1 MKNLRWGLI
10 GASTIGREWVI
21 NAIRQTGG
29 EIASVFS
36 TDSQRGAAYAKEFG
50 ISKSTTDLGE
60 LLNFPVDA
68 VYIATTNDLH
78 HGQCLA
84 AAKAGKHILCEK
96 PLATSLADAMNMV
109 KACKAAKIVLAT
121 NHHLRG
127 AATHRAMRDAIKSGK
142 IGRPLA
148 IRVVHAGYLPVHLQ
162 GWRLSNPTAGAGAI
176 LDLTVHDADLMR
188 FILDDDAASVSAMV
202 QNSGLAMAGVEDA
215 AMGVIT
221 FRSGILGQFH
231 DGFTT
236 KYVQTSVEVHGDFG
250 FAVRNQLHDASSHRR
265 GFAADSRRR
274 NQTPA
279 PAGKS
284 LCPDD
289 QRVPVSHCR
298 RRQTAFDRRRWRGV
312 IAIALAALEFG
323 AHAFGCEHPCLNQPT
338 YLRLRLC
345 ANLLGLWL

>member
-21 NAIRQTGG
+21 DAIRQTGG
-29 EIASVFS
+29 EIVSVFS
-36 TDSQRGAAYAKEFG
+36 TDSKRGGAYAKEFG
-50 ISKSTTDLGE
+50 IPKSTTDLGD
-60 LLNFPVDA
+60 LLNSPIDA

-96 PLATSLADAMNMV
+96 PIATNLVDAVNMV
-109 KACKAAKIVLAT
+109 KACKAANVVLAT

-127 AATHRAMRDAIKSGK
+127 AATHRAMRDAIKTGT

-162 GWRLSNPTAGAGAI
+162 GWRLTNPAAGAGAI

-188 FILDDDAASVSAMV
+188 FITDDDAAGVSAMV
-202 QNSGLAMAGVEDA
+202 QNSGMAVAGVEDA

-221 FRSGILGQFH
+221 FRSGTLGQFH

-236 KYVQTSVEVHGDFG
+236 KYVQTSVEVHGDLG
-250 FAVRNQLHDASSHRR
+250 SLIATNCMTQAPIGEVLLRTASGETKLPLQQENLYVRTINA
-265 GFAADSRRR
+265 F
-274 NQTPA
+274 
-279 PAGKS
+279 KS
-284 LCPDD
+284 
-289 QRVPVSHCR
+289 
-298 RRQTAFDRRRWRGV
+298 A
-312 IAIALAALEFG
+312 IAIALAALESSRTRSVVNIT
-323 AHAFGCEHPCLNQPT
+323 A
-338 YLRLRLC
+338 
-345 ANLLGLWL
+345 

>member
-1 MKNLRWGLI
+1 MKSLRWGLI

-29 EIASVFS
+29 EIANVFS

-50 ISKSTTDLGE
+50 ISKSTTTLGD
-60 LLNFPVDA
+60 LLNSPVDA

-78 HGQCLA
+78 HDQCIA

-96 PLATSLADAMNMV
+96 PLATNLADAVNMV

-127 AATHRAMRDAIKSGK
+127 AATHRAMREAIKSGK

-148 IRVVHAGYLPVHLQ
+148 IRVVHAGYLPVHLH
-162 GWRLSNPTAGAGAI
+162 GWRLTNPTAGAGAI

-188 FILDDDAASVSAMV
+188 FIIDDVAVSVSAMI
-202 QNSGLAMAGVEDA
+202 QNSGMAIAGVEDA

-236 KYVQTSVEVHGDFG
+236 KYVQTSVEVHGDAG
-250 FAVRNQLHDASSHRR
+250 SLVATNCMTQAPIGEVLLRTAGGETKLQLQQENLYVRTINAFKSAIAGDGKPLSTGEDGVAS
-265 GFAADSRRR
+265 
-274 NQTPA
+274 
-279 PAGKS
+279 
-284 LCPDD
+284 L
-289 QRVPVSHCR
+289 
-298 RRQTAFDRRRWRGV
+298 
-312 IAIALAALEFG
+312 AIALAALES
-323 AHAFGCEHPCLNQPT
+323 ARTHSV
-338 YLRLRLC
+338 
-345 ANLLGLWL
+345 ANITA

>member
-10 GASTIGREWVI
+10 GAATIGREWVI
-21 NAIRQTGG
+21 DAIRQTGG

-36 TDSQRGAAYAKEFG
+36 TDVERGAAYAKEFG
-50 ISKSTTDLGE
+50 ISKSTTDLGD
-60 LLNFPVDA
+60 LLNSSIEA

-78 HGQCLA
+78 HGQCIA

-96 PLATSLADAMNMV
+96 PLATNLADAANMV

-148 IRVVHAGYLPVHLQ
+148 IKVVHAGYLPVHLQ
-162 GWRLSNPTAGAGAI
+162 GWRLTIPAAGAGAI

-188 FILDDDAASVSAMV
+188 FIIDDDAASVSATV
-202 QNSGLAMAGVEDA
+202 QNSGMAVAGVEDA

-236 KYVQTSVEVHGDFG
+236 KYVQTSVEVHGDSG
-250 FAVRNQLHDASSHRR
+250 SLVATNCMTQAPIGDVVLRTAGGETKLQLQHENLYVRTINAFKSAIAGDGKPLSTGEDGVAS
-265 GFAADSRRR
+265 
-274 NQTPA
+274 
-279 PAGKS
+279 
-284 LCPDD
+284 L
-289 QRVPVSHCR
+289 
-298 RRQTAFDRRRWRGV
+298 
-312 IAIALAALEFG
+312 AIALAALES
-323 AHAFGCEHPCLNQPT
+323 ARTHSVVNITA
-338 YLRLRLC
+338 
-345 ANLLGLWL
+345 

>member
-36 TDSQRGAAYAKEFG
+36 TDLQRGAAYAKEFG
-50 ISKSTTDLGE
+50 ISSSTTQLGD
-60 LLNFPVDA
+60 LLNSPVDA

-78 HGQCLA
+78 HGQCIA

-96 PLATSLADAMNMV
+96 PLATNLADAANMV
-109 KACKAAKIVLAT
+109 KACKAAHVVLAT

-127 AATHRAMRDAIKSGK
+127 AATHRAMREAINAGK

-148 IRVVHAGYLPVHLQ
+148 IKVVHAGYLPAHLQ
-162 GWRLSNPTAGAGAI
+162 GWRLTNPAAGAGAI

-188 FILDDDAASVSAMV
+188 FIIDDDAASVSATV
-202 QNSGLAMAGVEDA
+202 QNSGMAVAGVEDA

-236 KYVQTSVEVHGDFG
+236 KYVQTSVEVHGDSG
-250 FAVRNQLHDASSHRR
+250 SLVATNCMTQAPIGEVVLRTAGGEAKLELQHENLYVRTINAFKSAIAGDGKPLSTGEDGVAS
-265 GFAADSRRR
+265 
-274 NQTPA
+274 
-279 PAGKS
+279 
-284 LCPDD
+284 L
-289 QRVPVSHCR
+289 
-298 RRQTAFDRRRWRGV
+298 
-312 IAIALAALEFG
+312 AIALAALES
-323 AHAFGCEHPCLNQPT
+323 ARTHSVVNIPA
-338 YLRLRLC
+338 
-345 ANLLGLWL
+345 

>member
-21 NAIRQTGG
+21 NAIRDSGG

-50 ISKSTTDLGE
+50 IPGSTTDLGN
-60 LLNFPVDA
+60 LLNSPVDA

-78 HGQCLA
+78 HNQCIA

-96 PLATSLADAMNMV
+96 PLATNLADAVNMV
-109 KACKAAKIVLAT
+109 KACKAANVVLAT

-127 AATHRAMRDAIKSGK
+127 AATHRAMRDAIKAGK
-142 IGRPLA
+142 IGRLLA
-148 IRVVHAGYLPVHLQ
+148 IKVVHAGYLPVHLQ
-162 GWRLSNPTAGAGAI
+162 GWRLTNPMSGAGAI

-188 FILDDDAASVSAMV
+188 FIIDDDAASVSAMV
-202 QNSGLAMAGVEDA
+202 QNSGMAIAGVEDA

-236 KYVQTSVEVHGDFG
+236 KYVQTSVEVHGDSG
-250 FAVRNQLHDASSHRR
+250 SLVATNCMTQAPIGDVLLKTAGGETKLQLQHENLYARTINAFKSAIAGDGEPLSTGEDGVAS
-265 GFAADSRRR
+265 
-274 NQTPA
+274 
-279 PAGKS
+279 
-284 LCPDD
+284 L
-289 QRVPVSHCR
+289 
-298 RRQTAFDRRRWRGV
+298 
-312 IAIALAALEFG
+312 AIALAALESSRTRSVVNIP
-323 AHAFGCEHPCLNQPT
+323 A
-338 YLRLRLC
+338 
-345 ANLLGLWL
+345 